1 LRILLV
7 RLRLIGDVVFTTPLV
22 GALRRRYPDARLSY
36 LVEPAAAPIVT
47 ASPHLDDVIVLPR
60 RRGLARLAD
69 DVRAARRLRAE
80 RFDVAIDLHGGPR
93 AAWLTRATGAPMRIG
108 YTITGR
114 TWMYTHVVPRAPEL
128 AARHSVANQWDL
140 LTPLGFSE
148 PDRAQQPVEMAP
160 DRAAAARI
168 DARLAAGGIGP
179 DAPLIVVHVSASNR
193 FRRWPAESF
202 VRVITELARQDP
214 RRRIVVF
221 SGPTDREAAD
231 RVVES
236 ARAHL
241 GPLAAAVPD
250 FGPTDLPEL
259 RALVA
264 RAAVYIG
271 GDTGP
276 MHIATTTAT
285 PIVAIIGPTLG
296 QRSSPWRDPALFS
309 AVLEPGP
316 LPCRPCQQRQCEPG
330 DFRCLTSIGPERVI
344 DAAERAMR
352 AS

>member
-1 LRILLV
+1 
-7 RLRLIGDVVFTTPLV
+7 
-22 GALRRRYPDARLSY
+22 
-36 LVEPAAAPIVT
+36 
-47 ASPHLDDVIVLPR
+47 
-60 RRGLARLAD
+60 
-69 DVRAARRLRAE
+69 
-80 RFDVAIDLHGGPR
+80 
-93 AAWLTRATGAPMRIG
+93 
-108 YTITGR
+108 
-114 TWMYTHVVPRAPEL
+114 
-128 AARHSVANQWDL
+128 
-140 LTPLGFSE
+140 
-148 PDRAQQPVEMAP
+148 
-160 DRAAAARI
+160 
-168 DARLAAGGIGP
+168 
-179 DAPLIVVHVSASNR
+179 
-193 FRRWPAESF
+193 